1 MIGHLDLV
9 QIDPGV
15 PWWLSPATYRL
26 VRYGLGFDGVAV
38 TDALDMGAVPSGAPG
53 EEAVRALVAGA
64 DLLLMPRDVAVALQ
78 MWTAALRG

>member
-15 PWWLSPATYRL
+15 PSSLSSATYRL
-26 VRYGLGFDGVAV
+26 LRGGLGFD
-38 TDALDMGAVPSGAPG
+38 
-53 EEAVRALVAGA
+53 
-64 DLLLMPRDVAVALQ
+64 DVAVALQ